1 MSKNPFYQTPFP
13 DFRDIA
19 EMSKKERTE
28 EAGLLREAIGY
39 HDHLYYVKNDPEIS
53 DSKYDRLFQRLLDLE
68 EAEPDLRSDD
78 SPTTRVGAPPLD
90 ELKKREHLSTML
102 SIDSSDRA
110 EKVEQFVRRME
121 KETGGEVV
129 FVAEPKFD
137 GLSMEIV
144 YEKGSFS
151 YAATRGD
158 GSTGEEVSDNVKTI
172 RSVPLQLR
180 NSEEI
185 PERLS
190 VRGEVFMGKKGF
202 QALNKEKV
210 EKGEKPFANARNAT
224 AGLIRQL
231 DPGKVAGKPLEIYFY
246 EVIDSSGSETG
257 SHLELLDR
265 FREWGLRTCDEYR
278 KCRSFD
284 EIRKFF
290 DRLNEKREELPYAID
305 GMVIKLDDRS
315 ERSRI
320 GMRQRSPRWA
330 FAWKFQ
336 PRKEVTT
343 LQEITVQVGRTG
355 ILTPVALLEPVE
367 VGGVTV
373 SRATLHNM
381 DEIEKKDVRTG
392 DTVRVIRA
400 GDVIPEIAG
409 RVKKPGRKRGDPFKM
424 PGHCPVC
431 GTGVV
436 REGSYYLCPAGL
448 TCDAQLKGRLT
459 HFASRDAMDI
469 RHLGEG
475 VVSQLVDREMIGTIP
490 DLYRLQKEQLEEL
503 DGFAEKSAEK
513 LYKAVQDS
521 KSVELYRFLYA
532 VGIRNVGSH
541 LARLLAAKLGSLE
554 RLRKVKKEQLSAIGE
569 IGPEVAESITH
580 FFSDSQNRQMLDELE
595 KLGLEITNS
604 LQERNGEL
612 SGKTFVLT
620 GSLEGYTRQ
629 EATDQ
634 ITSRGGRVTSSVSD
648 ETDFVVA
655 GEEPGQKLDNARER
669 NIRVLD
675 ENQFNDL
682 LKE

>member
-1 MSKNPFYQTPFP
+1 MSKNPFCQTPFP

-129 FVAEPKFD
+129 FVAEPKFY

-320 GMRQRSPRWA
+320 GTRQRSPRWA

-336 PRKEVTT
+336 PRKEMTT

-424 PGHCPVC
+424 PDQCPVC

-554 RLRKVKKEQLSAIGE
+554 RLRKVKKEQLSDIGE